1 MNWRSLLLLAVTILL
16 ILFTI
21 AVFAAAAPDPLTF
34 KETDLEPLEPVYENA
49 LDLDRPLYRLGE
61 IVRLA
66 SNREQ
71 MAVIFDYRFDGRQ
84 WNYVIRKCHWA
95 K

>member
-1 MNWRSLLLLAVTILL
+1 MNWRSLLVLAGFILMLLFI
-16 ILFTI
+16 F

-34 KETDLEPLEPVYENA
+34 RETQLEPLEPVYEHA
-49 LDLDRPLYRLGE
+49 LDLEQPLYRLGE

-66 SNREQ
+66 GNREQ
-71 MAVIFDYRFDGRQ
+71 HAIVFRKEFDGRE
-84 WNYVIRKCHWA
+84 WRYVLRRCHWS